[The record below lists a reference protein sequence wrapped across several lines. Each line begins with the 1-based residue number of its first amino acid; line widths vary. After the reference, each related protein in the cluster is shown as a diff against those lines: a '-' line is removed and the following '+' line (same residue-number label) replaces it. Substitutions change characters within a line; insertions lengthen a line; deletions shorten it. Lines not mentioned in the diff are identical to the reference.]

1 MTVETAATQSED
13 TTASRTPVESKARPH
28 HSRVKPCGG
37 QPNVRSALK
46 EFTTTSSSGM

>member
-1 MTVETAATQSED
+1 MMVETTATQRED
-13 TTASRTPVESKARPH
+13 TTASRTPGESKACPH
-28 HSRVKPCGG
+28 HSSVKPFGG